1 MLTRVLIVDDE
12 PLARKRLCRM
22 LEEIEGYEVIGQA
35 SNGIEAVEKQAE
47 FEPDII
53 FMDIRMPG
61 MDGLQAARH
70 IANSETAP
78 ALVFCTAYDEYA
90 LSAFES
96 NAVGYLLK
104 PASRVGLIKA
114 LEQAGKVNRMQAMR
128 LRANDS
134 AGSTSQRT
142 HVSSRSPHG
151 IKLVAVDDVRA
162 FVADHKYVT
171 AIHGDGELLI
181 DDTLKELESEF
192 AGRFVR
198 IHRNALVSSGFIK
211 GIERQD
217 QGGYAVI
224 LAGVELKPGIS
235 RRHLAEVRRLLGAL

>member
-1 MLTRVLIVDDE
+1 MMTRVLVVDDE

-22 LEEIEGYEVIGQA
+22 LEEIDGYEVIAQA
-35 SNGIEAVEKQAE
+35 GNGIEAVEKQAE
-47 FEPDII
+47 LEPDIV

-78 ALVFCTAYDEYA
+78 AMVFCTAYDEYA

-104 PASRVGLIKA
+104 PASRAGLVKA
-114 LEQAGKVNRMQAMR
+114 LEQAGKVNRMQAMS
-128 LRANDS
+128 LRDTDP

-142 HVSSRSPHG
+142 HVSASSPHG
-151 IKLVAVDDVRA
+151 VKLVAVDEVRA
-162 FVADHKYVT
+162 FIADHRYVT
-171 AIHGDGELLI
+171 AIHGEGELLL

-198 IHRNALVSSGFIK
+198 IHRNALVSPDFIR
-211 GIERQD
+211 GIERQE
-217 QGGYAVI
+217 QGGYAVV
-224 LAGVELKPGIS
+224 LADVELKPGIS
-235 RRHLAEVRRLLGAL
+235 RRHLAEVRRLIKTL